1 MRDFP
6 LSGLL
11 SATDTEAI
19 RIAIID
25 IFAHLKKMRTTRY
38 PVTRA
43 TKLIQTLSRDL
54 SDQLLRVLGGQ
65 GLMVVSYA
73 EFERITSGCKKVFAT
88 WDEEEERFRAAL
100 RDQMRRARDEASKTL
115 RRGAPDHKNLHDR
128 IDELGLS
135 LFHCVV
141 VVVYI

>member
-19 RIAIID
+19 RVAIID
-25 IFAHLKKMRTTRY
+25 IFAHLKKMRGTRY
-38 PVTRA
+38 PVVRA

-65 GLMVVSYA
+65 GLMNVRYHFSLLH
-73 EFERITSGCKKVFAT
+73 FLL
-88 WDEEEERFRAAL
+88 AAVCCL
-100 RDQMRRARDEASKTL
+100 TPVAQT
-115 RRGAPDHKNLHDR
+115 
-128 IDELGLS
+128 
-135 LFHCVV
+135 
-141 VVVYI
+141 